1 MEERAFKKRDIHLT
15 GDFTDLPVI
24 LAGHSEVEF
33 PFFRPFGAAEDVKI
47 RRPGQFSQQ
56 R

>member
-24 LAGHSEVEF
+24 LTGHSEVEF
-33 PFFRPFGAAEDVKI
+33 PLFGSLGAAEDMKI
-47 RRPGQFSQQ
+47 R
-56 R
+56 